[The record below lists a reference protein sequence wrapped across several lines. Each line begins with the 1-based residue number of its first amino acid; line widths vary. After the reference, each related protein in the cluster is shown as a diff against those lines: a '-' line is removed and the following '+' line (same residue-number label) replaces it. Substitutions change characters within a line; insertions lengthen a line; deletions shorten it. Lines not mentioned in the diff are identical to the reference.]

1 MESQVCNDD
10 CTYRPSNNKSSWQRG
25 STVSL
30 SGTVQCKR
38 TWLSGNDLFEEI
50 NEQHVFPILLA
61 ATLTNAISNG
71 YCVYHW
77 PHLKKLEIFLLLSPK
92 ILLILS
98 WKYGYKLKK
107 KILAIL
113 KSLPSCMCASFTTS
127 TNGASNRAVKQTS
140 ITIEIW
146 KKISS
151 NQVK

>member
-10 CTYRPSNNKSSWQRG
+10 CTYSPSNNKSSWQRG

-38 TWLSGNDLFEEI
+38 MWLSGNDLFEEI

-71 YCVYHW
+71 YCVYFFYSYL
-77 PHLKKLEIFLLLSPK
+77 PRSCSFYPENMVIN
-92 ILLILS
+92 
-98 WKYGYKLKK
+98 LKK

>member
-30 SGTVQCKR
+30 SGTVQCK
-38 TWLSGNDLFEEI
+38 TMWLSGNDLFEEI

-77 PHLKKLEIFLLLSPK
+77 PHLKKLDIFLLLSPK

-107 KILAIL
+107 KDL
-113 KSLPSCMCASFTTS
+113 SYT
-127 TNGASNRAVKQTS
+127 
-140 ITIEIW
+140 
-146 KKISS
+146 KISAKLHMCLFHHLS
-151 NQVK
+151 KWYIK

>member
-107 KILAIL
+107 KDL
-113 KSLPSCMCASFTTS
+113 SYT
-127 TNGASNRAVKQTS
+127 
-140 ITIEIW
+140 
-146 KKISS
+146 KISAKLHVCLFHHL
-151 NQVK
+151 NKWCIK

>member
-30 SGTVQCKR
+30 SGTVQCK
-38 TWLSGNDLFEEI
+38 TMWLSGNDLFEEI